1 MRNNTC
7 LYTEKKS
14 NTVRHAC
21 SMLAALI
28 MAMVMMISMTAAV
41 FADAEGSDNNLHQS
55 QGLEGGAYEVTRL
68 EMKASVGK
76 DHPMMKLKRSLSISR
91 RPFTRS
97 SSPSRADHSG

>member
-1 MRNNTC
+1 
-7 LYTEKKS
+7 
-14 NTVRHAC
+14 
-21 SMLAALI
+21 MLAALI

-76 DHPMMKLKRSLSISR
+76 DHSYDVTEEITVISR